1 MAVADLVDEILEKRW
16 AEGDESVSNRALADK
31 LGVDERRLR
40 EYRDGEKYLPVAAL
54 MCLPQALAEDVAEQ
68 VLAARREQQG
78 DRRAV
83 LALGRA
89 VARVEAMATHT
100 VMRNEDRRAL
110 RRAVDAHMQQLA
122 AVLAML
128 EEDA

>member
-1 MAVADLVDEILEKRW
+1 MADLFDELLEKRW

-40 EYRDGEKYLPVAAL
+40 EYREAEKYLPLAAL

-68 VLAARREQQG
+68 VLATRREQQG

-100 VMRNEDRRAL
+100 VMRPEDRHALKRAL
-110 RRAVDAHMQQLA
+110 KAHAQHLA
-122 AVLAML
+122 ELGDEL
-128 EEDA
+128 EDGE